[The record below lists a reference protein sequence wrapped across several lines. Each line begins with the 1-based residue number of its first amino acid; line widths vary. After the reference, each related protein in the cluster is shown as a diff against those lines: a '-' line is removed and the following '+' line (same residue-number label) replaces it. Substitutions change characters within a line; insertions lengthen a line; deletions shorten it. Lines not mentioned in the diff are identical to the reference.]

1 MIKKLIFS
9 VIFCNLVLTNSS
21 LDYYLHIYSANRLSD
36 GSMIDIP
43 FRLADIDFIH
53 DKDNFSIQ
61 SSLSL
66 EHNPEYSNLYVQNS
80 SSYDFFSFDIDL
92 RELYVKWYFDNF
104 ELSVGKQIHTWGATD
119 QNSPLDNASP
129 FDYYY
134 IFSYGT
140 EQKMGS
146 FSTAL
151 NFYRGNTSYGFVF
164 SPIHHTNR
172 LPMGDNDFPIELP
185 VTPRSE
191 LISDVENKIEL
202 GGYLKHSFD
211 NGDIGLSYYRGNDRV
226 FNLSGINIF
235 NNQLETLDSPGIDTV
250 LSYRSTDVIGLSA
263 TIISSPITI
272 RLDHGYF
279 HTKDMK
285 NDQTIHRDRMDM
297 KNDPW
302 VGIEAT
308 TVEQNGNLICYS
320 PWYQITDQ
328 WTFQEE
334 AYYSQTTLQLEFDI
348 FGATSVLG
356 LFNYNVEKYNAKYLP
371 AISLPGIEADID
383 PQEYFYPGLGAPV
396 AILTSKALMYSFK
409 RDIGQ
414 SQDIEL
420 NLKGLVDL
428 ENSGYLTEIG
438 AIFTLSDNLRFHTYL
453 NKVIGDDT
461 LDDEYRFN
469 QMKDFSHLRFELE
482 YFF

>member
-1 MIKKLIFS
+1 
-9 VIFCNLVLTNSS
+9 
-21 LDYYLHIYSANRLSD
+21 
-36 GSMIDIP
+36 MIDIP

-53 DKDNFSIQ
+53 DRYYYSIV
-61 SSLSL
+61 SSLSF
-66 EHNPEYSNLYVQNS
+66 EHNPGYSNYDVQNS

-92 RELYVKWYFDNF
+92 RELYIKWYFDNF

-146 FSTAL
+146 FSASL
-151 NFYRGNTSYGFVF
+151 NYYFGNTNFGFVF

-191 LISDVENKIEL
+191 LISDVENKVEF
-202 GGYLKHSFD
+202 GGYVKYSFD
-211 NGDIGLSYYRGNDRV
+211 SGDIGLSYYRGNDRV
-226 FNLSGINIF
+226 FNLAGINIF

-250 LSYRSTDVIGLSA
+250 LSYRSTDVVGLSYSA
-263 TIISSPITI
+263 VSPFLTV

-308 TVEQNGNLICYS
+308 TVEQNGTLICYS

-383 PQEYFYPGLGAPV
+383 PEEYFYPGLGAPV

-428 ENSGYLTEIG
+428 DNSGYLTEIG
-438 AIFTLSDNLRFHTYL
+438 AIFILSDNLRFHTYL

>member
-1 MIKKLIFS
+1 MTRQF
-9 VIFCNLVLTNSS
+9 
-21 LDYYLHIYSANRLSD
+21 
-36 GSMIDIP
+36 
-43 FRLADIDFIH
+43 
-53 DKDNFSIQ
+53 
-61 SSLSL
+61 
-66 EHNPEYSNLYVQNS
+66 
-80 SSYDFFSFDIDL
+80 
-92 RELYVKWYFDNF
+92 
-104 ELSVGKQIHTWGATD
+104 
-119 QNSPLDNASP
+119 
-129 FDYYY
+129 
-134 IFSYGT
+134 T
-140 EQKMGS
+140 E
-146 FSTAL
+146 
-151 NFYRGNTSYGFVF
+151 
-164 SPIHHTNR
+164 
-172 LPMGDNDFPIELP
+172 
-185 VTPRSE
+185 
-191 LISDVENKIEL
+191 
-202 GGYLKHSFD
+202 
-211 NGDIGLSYYRGNDRV
+211 
-226 FNLSGINIF
+226 
-235 NNQLETLDSPGIDTV
+235 
-250 LSYRSTDVIGLSA
+250 
-263 TIISSPITI
+263 
-272 RLDHGYF
+272 
-279 HTKDMK
+279 
-285 NDQTIHRDRMDM
+285 DRMDM

-302 VGIEAT
+302 VGIEANT
-308 TVEQNGNLICYS
+308 DFFEQISMEFDVSVCNS

-334 AYYSQTTLQLEFDI
+334 AYYSQTTLQLKFDI
-348 FGATSVLG
+348 FGNICFR

-383 PQEYFYPGLGAPV
+383 PEEYFYPGLGAPV